1 MRDKGNVCEPLS
13 QFAISTVSMLLAI
26 RTFTKV
32 LVCASVAAARVGA
45 AVIEFWF

>member
-1 MRDKGNVCEPLS
+1 MYVNLFHSLPS
-13 QFAISTVSMLLAI
+13 AQYSMLLAI